1 MKIVRQTVEYPSVF
15 GKLGDREFKKAV
27 VICLYYK
34 LSAVGQYIFVLLKEA
49 PVCKASL
56 RVACLRPRIAEIEK
70 YSGNGIRLEN
80 FGNLRGVSVYKAK
93 ILRKASG
100 HSRGALHCEQNH
112 IGDKLHCDEIAVRV
126 PQSGFGDE
134 FALSAADFEA

>member
-1 MKIVRQTVEYPSVF
+1 MKIVRQTVEYPSIF

-27 VICLYYK
+27 VICLDYK

-56 RVACLRPRIAEIEK
+56 RVARLRPRIAEIEK

-100 HSRGALHCEQNH
+100 IAAARSIASRITSVTSSMAMKSRQGASE
-112 IGDKLHCDEIAVRV
+112 R
-126 PQSGFGDE
+126 FR
-134 FALSAADFEA
+134 